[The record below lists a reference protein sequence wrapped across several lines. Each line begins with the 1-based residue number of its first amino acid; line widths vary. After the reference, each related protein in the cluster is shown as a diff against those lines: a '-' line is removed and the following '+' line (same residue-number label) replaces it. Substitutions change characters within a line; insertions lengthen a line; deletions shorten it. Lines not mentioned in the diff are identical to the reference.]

1 MNFLKKWQFDP
12 LDHPGPR
19 RCQGTFFSGGNFTQI
34 FEAKKLRKV
43 EEKCPGHFDSSQFSQ
58 KSAIFGGFEKKSFQ
72 K

>member
-1 MNFLKKWQFDP
+1 MLS
-12 LDHPGPR
+12 R
-19 RCQGTFFSGGNFTQI
+19 RILQRKRKSRRKLSAMCTPI

-43 EEKCPGHFDSSQFSQ
+43 EEKCPGHFDSSQFSP